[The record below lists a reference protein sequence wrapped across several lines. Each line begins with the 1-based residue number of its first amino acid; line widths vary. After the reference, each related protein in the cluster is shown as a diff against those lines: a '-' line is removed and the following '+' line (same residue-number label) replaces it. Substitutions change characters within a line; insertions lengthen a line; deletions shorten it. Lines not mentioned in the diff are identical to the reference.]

1 MTGKQNDWNVKL
13 GNNNIK
19 QIEFDSD
26 VTSLKFIKTNIEL
39 QTPETLASEVY
50 ITEVEKQATTAK
62 STELENWK
70 KQRGL
75 C

>member
-1 MTGKQNDWNVKL
+1 M
-13 GNNNIK
+13 
-19 QIEFDSD
+19 
-26 VTSLKFIKTNIEL
+26 TSLKFIKTNIEL

>member
-1 MTGKQNDWNVKL
+1 M
-13 GNNNIK
+13 
-19 QIEFDSD
+19 
-26 VTSLKFIKTNIEL
+26 TSLKFIKTNIEL

-70 KQRGL
+70 KQEVYVEEDDINQSCISAKWVL
-75 C
+75 S